1 MKSHY
6 NFQIFFIKFR
16 YCEKATKL
24 ERISNIFLKLLCNI
38 KTKWEIFS
46 IFCGLLRIFE
56 LYLGNLTKN
65 NYKIKSLQDWK
76 SKNIFF
82 EMHIKTIF
90 WHQKDFW
97 PIVWG
102 LCLYYYVAPLWRK
115 FLCLAHPSFVSSY
128 QIFHFMH
135 DFQGLKSFQLLYGLN
150 KQRLGGWMT
159 LFVLSIMTLI
169 IL

>member
-1 MKSHY
+1 MGGWAKKIQLSRSY
-6 NFQIFFIKFR
+6 LSW
-16 YCEKATKL
+16 TKL
-24 ERISNIFLKLLCNI
+24 WSRIIIF
-38 KTKWEIFS
+38 KTCHKVQILWE
-46 IFCGLLRIFE
+46 GH
-56 LYLGNLTKN
+56 
-65 NYKIKSLQDWK
+65 KIM
-76 SKNIFF
+76 KNIQYFSWNYLVTSKQSGSFFFHFF
-82 EMHIKTIF
+82 ENKYFKRILVIF